1 MTKILT
7 VYRKHPCVKCD
18 MTIRHGKQLGYD
30 IVEDDLFNDKGEL
43 NTIPKTYKD
52 MYDFKS
58 SPIVVLTQDDKLVE
72 VWSDFR
78 IDKLN
83 QYKQELKVR

>member
-1 MTKILT
+1 MKKVLT
-7 VYRKHPCVKCD
+7 VYTKDNCTKCK
-18 MTIRHGKQLGYD
+18 MTIRYAKQLGYD
-30 IVEDDLFNDKGEL
+30 IVEDDLFNKQGEL

-58 SPIVVLTQDDKLVE
+58 SPIVVLSQDNKLVD

-83 QYKQELKVR
+83 QYK

>member
-1 MTKILT
+1 MKKVLT
-7 VYRKHPCVKCD
+7 VYTKDNCTKCK
-18 MTIRHGKQLGYD
+18 MTIRYAKQLGYD
-30 IVEDDLFNDKGEL
+30 IVEDDLFNKQGEL
-43 NTIPKTYKD
+43 NTVPKTYKD

-58 SPIVVLTQDDKLVE
+58 SPIVVLTQDDKLVD

-83 QYKQELKVR
+83 QYK

>member
-1 MTKILT
+1 MKKVLT
-7 VYRKHPCVKCD
+7 VYTKDNCTKCK
-18 MTIRHGKQLGYD
+18 MTIRYSKQLGYD
-30 IVEDDLFNDKGEL
+30 IVEDDLFNEQGEL

-58 SPIVVLTQDDKLVE
+58 SPIVVLTQDGKLVD

-83 QYKQELKVR
+83 QYK

>member
-18 MTIRHGKQLGYD
+18 MTIRYGKQLGYD

-58 SPIVVLTQDDKLVE
+58 SPIVVLAQDDKLVD

-83 QYKQELKVR
+83 QYK

>member
-1 MTKILT
+1 MKKVLT
-7 VYRKHPCVKCD
+7 VYTKDNCTKCK
-18 MTIRHGKQLGYD
+18 MTIRYAKQVGYD
-30 IVEDDLFNDKGEL
+30 VVEDDLFNKQGEL

-58 SPIVVLTQDDKLVE
+58 SPIVVLTQDDKLVD

-83 QYKQELKVR
+83 QHK

>member
-1 MTKILT
+1 MKKVLT
-7 VYRKHPCVKCD
+7 VYTKDNCTKCK
-18 MTIRHGKQLGYD
+18 MTIRYAKQVGYD
-30 IVEDDLFNDKGEL
+30 VVEDDLFNKQGEL

-58 SPIVVLTQDDKLVE
+58 SPIVVLTQDDKLVD

-78 IDKLN
+78 IDRLN
-83 QYKQELKVR
+83 QYK

>member
-1 MTKILT
+1 MKKVLT
-7 VYRKHPCVKCD
+7 VYTKDNCTKCK
-18 MTIRHGKQLGYD
+18 MTIRYAKQVGYD
-30 IVEDDLFNDKGEL
+30 IVEDDLFDKQGEL

-83 QYKQELKVR
+83 QYK

>member
-1 MTKILT
+1 MKKVLT
-7 VYRKHPCVKCD
+7 VYTKDNCTKCK
-18 MTIRHGKQLGYD
+18 MTIRYAKQLGYD
-30 IVEDDLFNDKGEL
+30 IVEDDLFNERGEL

-58 SPIVVLTQDDKLVE
+58 SPIVVLSQDDKLVD

-78 IDKLN
+78 INKLN
-83 QYKQELKVR
+83 QYR

>member
-1 MTKILT
+1 MKKVLT
-7 VYRKHPCVKCD
+7 VYTKDNCTKCK
-18 MTIRHGKQLGYD
+18 MTIRYAKQVGYD
-30 IVEDDLFNDKGEL
+30 VIEDDLFNKQGEL

-58 SPIVVLTQDDKLVE
+58 SPIVVLTQDDKLVD

-78 IDKLN
+78 IDRLN
-83 QYKQELKVR
+83 QYK

>member
-1 MTKILT
+1 MKKVLT
-7 VYRKHPCVKCD
+7 VYTKDNCTKCK
-18 MTIRHGKQLGYD
+18 MTIRYAKQVGYD
-30 IVEDDLFNDKGEL
+30 IIEDDLFNERGEL

-58 SPIVVLTQDDKLVE
+58 SPIVVLSQDGKLVD

-83 QYKQELKVR
+83 QYR

>member
-1 MTKILT
+1 MKKVLT
-7 VYRKHPCVKCD
+7 VYTKDNCTKCK
-18 MTIRHGKQLGYD
+18 MTIRYAKQVGYVV
-30 IVEDDLFNDKGEL
+30 VEDDLFNKQGEL
-43 NTIPKTYKD
+43 NTVPKTYKD

-58 SPIVVLTQDDKLVE
+58 SPIVVLTQDDKLVD

-83 QYKQELKVR
+83 QYK

>member
-1 MTKILT
+1 MKKVLT
-7 VYRKHPCVKCD
+7 VYTKDNCTKCK
-18 MTIRHGKQLGYD
+18 MTIRYAKQLGYD
-30 IVEDDLFNDKGEL
+30 IVEDDLFNKQGNL

-58 SPIVVLTQDDKLVE
+58 SPIVVLSQDNKLVD

-83 QYKQELKVR
+83 QYK

>member
-1 MTKILT
+1 MKKVLT
-7 VYRKHPCVKCD
+7 VYTKDNCTKCK
-18 MTIRHGKQLGYD
+18 MTIRYAKQLGYD
-30 IVEDDLFNDKGEL
+30 IVEDDLFNEQGEL

-58 SPIVVLTQDDKLVE
+58 SPIVVLTQDGKLVD

-83 QYKQELKVR
+83 QYK

>member
-1 MTKILT
+1 MKKVLT
-7 VYRKHPCVKCD
+7 VYTKDNCTKCK
-18 MTIRHGKQLGYD
+18 MTIRYAKQLGYD
-30 IVEDDLFNDKGEL
+30 IVEDDLFNKQGEL

-58 SPIVVLTQDDKLVE
+58 SPIVVLSQDDKLVD

-78 IDKLN
+78 IDRLN
-83 QYKQELKVR
+83 QHK

>member
-1 MTKILT
+1 MKKVLT
-7 VYRKHPCVKCD
+7 VYTKDNCTKCK
-18 MTIRHGKQLGYD
+18 MTIRYAKQLGYD
-30 IVEDDLFNDKGEL
+30 IVEDDLFNKQGNL

-58 SPIVVLTQDDKLVE
+58 SPIVVLSQDDKLVD

-83 QYKQELKVR
+83 QYK

>member
-1 MTKILT
+1 MKKVLT
-7 VYRKHPCVKCD
+7 VYTKDHCTKCK
-18 MTIRHGKQLGYD
+18 MTIRYAKQVGYD
-30 IVEDDLFNDKGEL
+30 IVEDDLFNEQGEL
-43 NTIPKTYKD
+43 NTVPKIYKD

-83 QYKQELKVR
+83 QYK

>member
-1 MTKILT
+1 MKKVLT
-7 VYRKHPCVKCD
+7 VYTRDGCTKCR
-18 MTIRHGKQLGYD
+18 MTIRYAKQLGYD
-30 IVEDDLFNDKGEL
+30 VVEDDLFNKHGEL
-43 NTIPKTYKD
+43 NTVPKTYKD

-58 SPIVVLTQDDKLVE
+58 SPIVVLSQDDKLVD

-83 QYKQELKVR
+83 QYK

>member
-1 MTKILT
+1 MKKVLT
-7 VYRKHPCVKCD
+7 VYTKDNCTKCK
-18 MTIRHGKQLGYD
+18 MTIRYAKQLGYD
-30 IVEDDLFNDKGEL
+30 VVEDDLFNDKGEL

-58 SPIVVLTQDDKLVE
+58 SPIVVLTQDGKLVD

-83 QYKQELKVR
+83 QYK

>member
-1 MTKILT
+1 MKKVLT
-7 VYRKHPCVKCD
+7 VYTKDNCTKCK
-18 MTIRHGKQLGYD
+18 MTIRYAKQLGYD
-30 IVEDDLFNDKGEL
+30 VVEDDLFNKQGEL

-58 SPIVVLTQDDKLVE
+58 SPIVVLTQDDKLVD

-78 IDKLN
+78 IDRLN
-83 QYKQELKVR
+83 QYK

>member
-1 MTKILT
+1 MKKVLT
-7 VYRKHPCVKCD
+7 VYTKDNCTKCK
-18 MTIRHGKQLGYD
+18 MTIRYAKQLGYD
-30 IVEDDLFNDKGEL
+30 IVEDDLFNKQGNL

-58 SPIVVLTQDDKLVE
+58 SPIVVLSQDDRLVD

-83 QYKQELKVR
+83 QYK

>member
-1 MTKILT
+1 MKKVLT
-7 VYRKHPCVKCD
+7 VYTKDNCTKCK
-18 MTIRHGKQLGYD
+18 MTIRYAKQLGYD
-30 IVEDDLFNDKGEL
+30 IVEDDLFNEQGEL

-58 SPIVVLTQDDKLVE
+58 SPIVVLTQDDKLVD

-83 QYKQELKVR
+83 QYK

>member
-1 MTKILT
+1 MKKVLT
-7 VYRKHPCVKCD
+7 VYTKDNCTKCK
-18 MTIRHGKQLGYD
+18 MTIRYAKQLGYD
-30 IVEDDLFNDKGEL
+30 VVEDDLFNKQGEL

-58 SPIVVLTQDDKLVE
+58 SPIVVLTQDDKLVD

-83 QYKQELKVR
+83 QHK

>member
-1 MTKILT
+1 MKKVLT
-7 VYRKHPCVKCD
+7 VYTKDNCTKCK
-18 MTIRHGKQLGYD
+18 MTIRYAKQVGYD
-30 IVEDDLFNDKGEL
+30 VVEDDLFNERGEL

-58 SPIVVLTQDDKLVE
+58 SPIVVLIQDDKLVD

-78 IDKLN
+78 IDRLN
-83 QYKQELKVR
+83 QYK

>member
-1 MTKILT
+1 MKKVLT
-7 VYRKHPCVKCD
+7 VYTKDNCTKCK
-18 MTIRHGKQLGYD
+18 MTIRYGKQLGYD
-30 IVEDDLFNDKGEL
+30 IVEDDLFNKQGEL

-58 SPIVVLTQDDKLVE
+58 SPIVVLTQDDKLVD

-83 QYKQELKVR
+83 QYK

>member
-1 MTKILT
+1 MKKVLT
-7 VYRKHPCVKCD
+7 VYTKDSCPKCK
-18 MTIRHGKQLGYD
+18 MTIRYAKQVGYD
-30 IVEDDLFNDKGEL
+30 VVEDDLFNKQGEL

-58 SPIVVLTQDDKLVE
+58 SPIVVLTQDDKLVD

-83 QYKQELKVR
+83 QYK

>member
-1 MTKILT
+1 MKKVLT
-7 VYRKHPCVKCD
+7 VYTKDNCTKCK
-18 MTIRHGKQLGYD
+18 MTIRYAKQVGYD
-30 IVEDDLFNDKGEL
+30 IVEDDLFNEHGEL

-58 SPIVVLTQDDKLVE
+58 SPIVVLTQDDKLVD

-78 IDKLN
+78 IDRLN
-83 QYKQELKVR
+83 QYK

>member
-1 MTKILT
+1 MKKVLT
-7 VYRKHPCVKCD
+7 VYTKDNCTKCK
-18 MTIRHGKQLGYD
+18 MTIRYAKQLGYD
-30 IVEDDLFNDKGEL
+30 IVEDDLFNERGEL

-58 SPIVVLTQDDKLVE
+58 SPIVVLTQDDKLVD

-78 IDKLN
+78 IDRLN
-83 QYKQELKVR
+83 QYK

>member
-1 MTKILT
+1 MKKVLT
-7 VYRKHPCVKCD
+7 VYTKDNCTKCK
-18 MTIRHGKQLGYD
+18 MTIRYAKQLGYD
-30 IVEDDLFNDKGEL
+30 IVEDDLFNKRGEL

-58 SPIVVLTQDDKLVE
+58 SPIVVLTQDDKLVD

-78 IDKLN
+78 IDRLN
-83 QYKQELKVR
+83 QYK

>member
-1 MTKILT
+1 MKKVLT
-7 VYRKHPCVKCD
+7 VYTKDNCTKCK
-18 MTIRHGKQLGYD
+18 MTIRYAKQVGYD
-30 IVEDDLFNDKGEL
+30 VVEDDLFNNQGEL

-58 SPIVVLTQDDKLVE
+58 SPIVVLTQDDKLVD

-78 IDKLN
+78 IDRLN
-83 QYKQELKVR
+83 QYK

>member
-1 MTKILT
+1 MKKVLT
-7 VYRKHPCVKCD
+7 VYTKDNCTKCK
-18 MTIRHGKQLGYD
+18 MTIRYGKQLGYD

-58 SPIVVLTQDDKLVE
+58 SPIVVLTQDDKLVD

-78 IDKLN
+78 IDRLN
-83 QYKQELKVR
+83 QYK

>member
-1 MTKILT
+1 MKKVLT
-7 VYRKHPCVKCD
+7 VYTKDNCTKCK
-18 MTIRHGKQLGYD
+18 MTIRYAKQLGYN
-30 IVEDDLFNDKGEL
+30 IIEDDLFNKQGEL
-43 NTIPKTYKD
+43 NTVPKTYKD

-58 SPIVVLTQDDKLVE
+58 SPIVVLTQDDKLVD

-83 QYKQELKVR
+83 QYK

>member
-1 MTKILT
+1 MKKVLT
-7 VYRKHPCVKCD
+7 VYTKDNCTKWK
-18 MTIRHGKQLGYD
+18 MTIRYAKQVGYD
-30 IVEDDLFNDKGEL
+30 VVEDDLFNKQGEL

-58 SPIVVLTQDDKLVE
+58 SPIVVLTQDDKLVD

-83 QYKQELKVR
+83 QYK

>member
-1 MTKILT
+1 MKKVLT
-7 VYRKHPCVKCD
+7 VYTKDNCTKCK
-18 MTIRHGKQLGYD
+18 MTIRYAKQVGYD
-30 IVEDDLFNDKGEL
+30 IVEDDLFNKQGEL
-43 NTIPKTYKD
+43 NTVPKTYKD

-58 SPIVVLTQDDKLVE
+58 SPIVVLTQDDKLVD

-83 QYKQELKVR
+83 QYK

>member
-1 MTKILT
+1 MKKVLT
-7 VYRKHPCVKCD
+7 VYTKDNCTKCK
-18 MTIRHGKQLGYD
+18 MTIRYAKQLGYD
-30 IVEDDLFNDKGEL
+30 IVEDDLFNKQGEL

-58 SPIVVLTQDDKLVE
+58 SPIVVLTQDDKLVD

-78 IDKLN
+78 IDRLN
-83 QYKQELKVR
+83 QYK